1 MFQYWFKCN
10 GAVKKK
16 FERDNNVNI
25 KRYIVSLMLKLM
37 KLAFRIMFCRM
48 TISYLSVKLKKEVKF
63 SMFLLDSGRKH
74 INSPLKCK

>member
-1 MFQYWFKCN
+1 
-10 GAVKKK
+10 
-16 FERDNNVNI
+16 
-25 KRYIVSLMLKLM
+25 MLKLM

-63 SMFLLDSGRKH
+63 SMFLLDSGMKQ

>member
-1 MFQYWFKCN
+1 
-10 GAVKKK
+10 
-16 FERDNNVNI
+16 
-25 KRYIVSLMLKLM
+25 MLKLM

-63 SMFLLDSGRKH
+63 IMFLLDSGRKH